1 MRKLNCSPVEDAQIR
16 YKKGDDTIALPFALR
31 NGSKS
36 SALCQKFYAV
46 NPKELSD
53 ERKLLNP

>member
-31 NGSKS
+31 N
-36 SALCQKFYAV
+36 
-46 NPKELSD
+46 EL
-53 ERKLLNP
+53 L